1 MICFNKDIVFLYHID
16 LRYPPIYGKIRLS
29 ALPDNCE
36 NLIDEIKPII
46 IDVINNSNSKKTWS
60 VDYEDIYVS
69 ILSIIDRDQV
79 CVNISDDNDTTDM
92 YIYTVFIDVRDHN
105 NLNYRYK
112 AKNVIIDNTFYTF

>member
-1 MICFNKDIVFLYHID
+1 MISFNKDIVFLYHVD
-16 LRYPPIYGKIRLS
+16 LRYPPIHGKIRLS

-46 IDVINNSNSKKTWS
+46 IDVINNSQQTWT
-60 VDYEDIYVS
+60 VDYEDIYIS

-92 YIYTVFIDVRDHN
+92 YIYTIFIDVRDHN
-105 NLNYRYK
+105 NLNYRYET
-112 AKNVIIDNTFYTF
+112 KNVIINNTF